1 VRKAAIAV
9 GVLAVLAAAVVGVAD
24 RNREAGRGDAP
35 SVGSQT
41 STGRADPDT
50 ALRDSIERAR
60 ERQARVDGLAE
71 RLSP

>member
-1 VRKAAIAV
+1 MRKAAVAV
-9 GVLAVLAAAVVGVAD
+9 GVLAVLTAAVVGVAD
-24 RNREAGRGDAP
+24 KNRDAGRGDGP

-41 STGRADPDT
+41 STGPADPDT